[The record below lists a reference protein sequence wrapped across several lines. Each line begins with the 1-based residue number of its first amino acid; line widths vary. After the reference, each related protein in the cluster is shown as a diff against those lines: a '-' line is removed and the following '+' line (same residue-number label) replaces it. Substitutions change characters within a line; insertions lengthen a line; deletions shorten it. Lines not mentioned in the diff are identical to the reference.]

1 MPICLP
7 NFDELTVAYRD
18 RSAAD
23 HPDGLFDPDLF
34 AFGSILS
41 NVLVI
46 GGRVRGA
53 WHRVVRPRSV
63 RVQVRLLDPLR
74 PGERAAVDRAG
85 DRMSR
90 FLERPVEIE
99 CEGPRVG

>member
-1 MPICLP
+1 
-7 NFDELTVAYRD
+7 
-18 RSAAD
+18 
-23 HPDGLFDPDLF
+23 
-34 AFGSILS
+34 
-41 NVLVI
+41 
-46 GGRVRGA
+46 
-53 WHRVVRPRSV
+53 VVRPSSV